1 MSGDEIPSVP
11 EIVRALLR
19 ADPGVQEAAPGGVM
33 VGPAS
38 YEEQQAGCVSLNE
51 EGLGERTEPGLPLIR
66 HRMAC
71 RCLATS
77 DFAAAAIGRAVFSC
91 LHDKGRRVVEQPS
104 TGKSYLVHWSK
115 VTGGPTGLAA
125 DEDGALVPG
134 IYENKL
140 VVEALMGTQE
150 VVTA

>member
-1 MSGDEIPSVP
+1 
-11 EIVRALLR
+11 
-19 ADPGVQEAAPGGVM
+19 
-33 VGPAS
+33 
-38 YEEQQAGCVSLNE
+38 
-51 EGLGERTEPGLPLIR
+51 
-66 HRMAC
+66 
-71 RCLATS
+71 
-77 DFAAAAIGRAVFSC
+77 VFSC